1 MFHPLPL
8 AIGLRYVRSRKRSY
22 FVSFITWASLAG
34 LCLGVAALITIL
46 SIMNGFE
53 LELRARLVSVAAH
66 ATLTGDPAALADW
79 RSVVER
85 TRRLPE
91 VEGAAPY
98 VEVEAML
105 GNDSDLQ
112 PGILRGIDPGVEVTV
127 STIAADMID
136 GSLAALT
143 PGSDRII
150 LGRGLAGQLGVMVGE
165 PVTVMIPTASAAGD
179 VTPRIRQFIVGGIFE
194 AGVQDHDSVLAL
206 AHIDDVKALR
216 GRADITGI
224 RVRFADLM
232 RAPLLSPRIA
242 QALGGRL
249 KVTDWTEQNAA
260 YFRAVRIEKLMM
272 GLMMLLIVAVAA
284 FNIVAS
290 LVMVVTDKRMDIAML
305 RTLGLTPRE
314 VLGVFITQGT
324 VIGWMGT
331 GLGVALGTLLAYN
344 VGDVAAWLQR
354 TFGFQIMDADVY
366 YITRIPTDPHVLD
379 IVGIAL
385 AAFALALLATVYPAL
400 RAARTQ
406 PAEALRYE

>member
-1 MFHPLPL
+1 
-8 AIGLRYVRSRKRSY
+8 
-22 FVSFITWASLAG
+22 
-34 LCLGVAALITIL
+34 
-46 SIMNGFE
+46 
-53 LELRARLVSVAAH
+53 
-66 ATLTGDPAALADW
+66 
-79 RSVVER
+79 
-85 TRRLPE
+85 
-91 VEGAAPY
+91 
-98 VEVEAML
+98 ML

-112 PGILRGIDPGVEVTV
+112 PGVLRGIDPGAEVTV

-143 PGSDRII
+143 PGSDQII
-150 LGRGLAGQLGVMVGE
+150 LGRGLAGQLGVLVGE

-179 VTPRIRQFIVGGIFE
+179 VTPRIRQFTVGGIFE

-216 GRADITGI
+216 GRTDITGI
-224 RVRFADLM
+224 RVRFTDLM

-242 QALGGRL
+242 QALGGRF

-314 VLGVFITQGT
+314 VLGVFVTQGT

-331 GLGVALGTLLAYN
+331 GLGVVLGTLLAYN

-366 YITRIPTDPHVLD
+366 YITRIPTDPHVVD

>member
-112 PGILRGIDPGVEVTV
+112 PGVLRGIDPGVEVTV

-232 RAPLLSPRIA
+232 RAPLLGPRIA

-305 RTLGLTPRE
+305 RTLGLTPSE
-314 VLGVFITQGT
+314 VLGVFVTQGT